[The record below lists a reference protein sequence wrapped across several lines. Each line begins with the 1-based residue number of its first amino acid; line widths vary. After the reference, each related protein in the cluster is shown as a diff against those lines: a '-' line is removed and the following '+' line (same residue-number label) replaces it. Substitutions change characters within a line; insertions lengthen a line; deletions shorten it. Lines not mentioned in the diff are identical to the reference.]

1 MPCRVIKERMKP
13 AGKERHA
20 CTFFFFK
27 GASEK
32 ARREVKENKRKLQ
45 QFEMTGGDEDREA
58 IVRTH
63 GGRRRADK
71 RKWEFK
77 KNLCL
82 IVTLAKMFDVR
93 KPTCT

>member
-1 MPCRVIKERMKP
+1 MKP

-20 CTFFFFK
+20 CTLFLK

-58 IVRTH
+58 ILRTH

-71 RKWEFK
+71 RKWELK
-77 KNLCL
+77 KKSQLNCNSS
-82 IVTLAKMFDVR
+82 
-93 KPTCT
+93 

>member
-1 MPCRVIKERMKP
+1 MQGNQRKNETSRE
-13 AGKERHA
+13 GKAA
-20 CTFFFFK
+20 CTFFLK

-45 QFEMTGGDEDREA
+45 QFEMTGRDEDREA

-71 RKWEFK
+71 RKWDFK
-77 KNLCL
+77 K
-82 IVTLAKMFDVR
+82 ISA
-93 KPTCT
+93 

>member
-1 MPCRVIKERMKP
+1 MQGNERKNETSRE
-13 AGKERHA
+13 GKARLHLL
-20 CTFFFFK
+20 FFFK

-58 IVRTH
+58 ILRTH

-71 RKWEFK
+71 RKWELK
-77 KNLCL
+77 KNS
-82 IVTLAKMFDVR
+82 A
-93 KPTCT
+93 

>member
-1 MPCRVIKERMKP
+1 MKP

-20 CTFFFFK
+20 CTFFFFLK
-27 GASEK
+27 VQ
-32 ARREVKENKRKLQ
+32 ARKQGKENKRKLQ

-58 IVRTH
+58 ILRTH

-71 RKWEFK
+71 RKWELK
-77 KNLCL
+77 KNLSL

-93 KPTCT
+93 KPTYLNVTF